1 MEEEK
6 KQAKIGISSILL
18 IIAIIV
24 IAIMSYYIYVLK
36 TNYNAEVTGLETNV
50 TSMQNTINNLQSK
63 LNLISEIINSD
74 SVPELKPVNSGEVS
88 GEGNATNLDNTQT
101 SNTETS
107 NTENNAMYTFT
118 SVDTAAVQGNPKIL
132 NIFELN
138 ENEMQFDYN
147 SGFDFS
153 KSTIDRQITG
163 TAKINADQMYEY
175 EEVTDGHLYKL
186 VFEFDETDT
195 MIKISEYDNGVL
207 FGWINVVR

>member
-88 GEGNATNLDNTQT
+88 GDGNATNLDNTQT
-101 SNTETS
+101 SNS
-107 NTENNAMYTFT
+107 AMYTFT

-132 NIFELN
+132 NIFDLN